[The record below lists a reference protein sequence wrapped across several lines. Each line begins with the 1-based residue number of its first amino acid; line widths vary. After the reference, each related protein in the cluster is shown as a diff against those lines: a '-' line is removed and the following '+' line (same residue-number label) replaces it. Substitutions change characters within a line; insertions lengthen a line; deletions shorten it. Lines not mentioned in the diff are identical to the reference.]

1 MEPKIWKILHQ
12 RKIDIPMLTQSMDS
26 ITMKKKI
33 KFTVS
38 LWIRRLTEA
47 RVLYSLTR
55 VIEKMN
61 ENESGFRFWF
71 HVGFTFSSFNSFYAL
86 DLSCSRL
93 WY

>member
-12 RKIDIPMLTQSMDS
+12 RKIDIPMLTQNIDG

-33 KFTVS
+33 FTVY

-61 ENESGFRFWF
+61 ENESGLRFWF
-71 HVGFTFSSFNSFYAL
+71 LCT
-86 DLSCSRL
+86 
-93 WY
+93 